1 MMENLVNKIIEIDSM
16 ADQRLCD
23 AESASEKLRE
33 NTEREAA
40 GLKEDL
46 RIKAEKR
53 MSEIRKFHQDET
65 REILAGIDKECN
77 EKISQLDEAFNKQ
90 HLSIEDSIFR
100 AIVGE

>member
-23 AESASEKLRE
+23 AESASEKLKE

-40 GLKEDL
+40 SLKEDL
-46 RIKAEKR
+46 RKKAENR
-53 MSEIRKFHQDET
+53 MSEIRKFHKDET
-65 REILAGIDKECN
+65 QEILTRINHECN
-77 EKISQLDEAFNKQ
+77 AKINQLDDAFEKQ